1 MHPEAVIEPVRSLRA
16 EVAYAMAAHVENDHS
31 LASALAIHEEWSAG
45 YYSRLLINAELLAT
59 ARVDDFGMA
68 EPALPLREAVVRAVE
83 AINPWSSIPPGF
95 DRPVGSETRRA
106 FVDLAYAYAA
116 FHATS
121 GALDRRAARRGA
133 PEDEDPIVNA

>member
-1 MHPEAVIEPVRSLRA
+1 MRNEALVETSRTLRA
-16 EVAYAMAAHVENDHS
+16 EVAQAMAHHVANDAS

-59 ARVDDFGMA
+59 ERVDDFGMP

-83 AINPWSSIPPGF
+83 AINPWSTIPPGF
-95 DRPVGSETRRA
+95 DRPVDQPARDA
-106 FVDLAYAYAA
+106 LVNLADAYAA
-116 FHATS
+116 FHAVS
-121 GALDRRAARRGA
+121 GELDRRAARRGA